1 MPKVGIV
8 MGSDSDLKVMSKAA
22 ATLEKF
28 GIDYEMTIISAHRMP
43 DVFFD
48 WAKAAEGKGIKVIIA
63 GAGMAAHLPRMCA
76 ALFPMPV
83 IGIPMSGK
91 NLEGMDAL
99 YSIVQMPP
107 GIPVATVAIDGVE
120 PTLDNTYS
128 GKYPVWGYEHM
139 YTKGE
144 ATGAVKAFLDFILS
158 ADYGKEIEKQG
169 YGVTAKMQVKR

>member
-63 GAGMAAHLPRMCA
+63 GAGMAAHLPGVIASMTT
-76 ALFPMPV
+76 LPV
-83 IGIPMSGK
+83 IGVPIKSS
-91 NLEGMDAL
+91 LEGIDAL
-99 YSIVQMPP
+99 YAIVQMPP
-107 GIPVATVAIDGVE
+107 GIPVATVGINASLNAAI
-120 PTLDNTYS
+120 L
-128 GKYPVWGYEHM
+128 
-139 YTKGE
+139 
-144 ATGAVKAFLDFILS
+144 ATQMLALGDEKINARLKA
-158 ADYGKEIEKQG
+158 YKQG
-169 YGVTAKMQVKR
+169 LAQKIVDANQQLSKIEYKFKTN

>member
-1 MPKVGIV
+1 
-8 MGSDSDLKVMSKAA
+8 
-22 ATLEKF
+22 
-28 GIDYEMTIISAHRMP
+28 
-43 DVFFD
+43 
-48 WAKAAEGKGIKVIIA
+48 
-63 GAGMAAHLPRMCA
+63 MAAHLPGMCA

-128 GKYPVWGYEHM
+128 GKYSVWGYEHM